1 MITIVNRDCLEYM
14 RGMESKSVDFVFYD
28 PPYNAKKDY
37 GIYKDNLDER
47 EYKQWMTDVY
57 LEAERISRGG
67 VSILVGSKL
76 TRLFFEILPQ
86 NSKLIVIHK
95 RAVGVMMGGYFLQ
108 YVSLFSTTKP
118 LKKTKDLWDDIRLP
132 GEGYFFREPRFKHP
146 GLTSLK
152 LTERILEVFTKEG
165 DLVFDPFS
173 GVGTTAVACKT
184 LGRNFIGTELNPEY
198 IEVANQRLCQVE

>member
-57 LEAERISRGG
+57 READRISRNG

-76 TRLFFEILPQ
+76 TRLFFEILPP
-86 NSKLIVIHK
+86 K
-95 RAVGVMMGGYFLQ
+95 RKTYCNTQAGSWGYDGGLFPTICKPVLHCKAIEEDERPVG
-108 YVSLFSTTKP
+108 
-118 LKKTKDLWDDIRLP
+118 
-132 GEGYFFREPRFKHP
+132 
-146 GLTSLK
+146 
-152 LTERILEVFTKEG
+152 
-165 DLVFDPFS
+165 
-173 GVGTTAVACKT
+173 
-184 LGRNFIGTELNPEY
+184 
-198 IEVANQRLCQVE
+198 

>member
-14 RGMESKSVDFVFYD
+14 RGMGSKSVDFVFYD

-57 LEAERISRGG
+57 REAERISRGG

-76 TRLFFEILPQ
+76 TRLFFEILPP
-86 NSKLIVIHK
+86 NAKLIVIHK

-108 YVSLFSTTKP
+108 YVSLFSTAKP

-184 LGRNFIGTELNPEY
+184 LGRNFIGTELNQEY